1 MCNIN
6 DWCHVFALSG
16 AVSGCFRNK
25 GPELVG
31 VNSWAE
37 VSVVLL
43 VENSDTEFTV
53 ETWMAIL

>member
-1 MCNIN
+1 MGNVN

-25 GPELVG
+25 GPELVC
-31 VNSWAE
+31 VNSWTE

-43 VENSDTEFTV
+43 VEDSDTEFTV
-53 ETWMAIL
+53 ETWMTNY